1 MSAGGVT
8 VTEPSS
14 LAFKFGA
21 CTFSFTVVF
30 SSAGFLSFSVCVT
43 TISSSFARVS
53 PAGTST
59 DQVPSSFTVV
69 SPIMSLPLVTTIS
82 DPATPLPEI
91 FVSFSV
97 TSLIS
102 GFAEVCSFFLV
113 AVAVIVALSLV
124 IAVPCF
130 TDQVGFSY
138 PSFAVTVGY
147 LSAGRAV
154 PSFTS

>member
-1 MSAGGVT
+1 MSVGGVT

-14 LAFKFGA
+14 LAFKSGA

-43 TISSSFARVS
+43 TISSPFARVS

-59 DQVPSSFTVV
+59 DHFPSSFTLV
-69 SPIMSLPLVTTIS
+69 SPITSSPLVTTIS
-82 DPATPLPEI
+82 DPATPVPEI
-91 FVSFSV
+91 FLSPSV
-97 TSLIS
+97 TSLIT
-102 GFAEVCSFFLV
+102 GFADVSFFLV
-113 AVAVIVALSLV
+113 AVAVIFAFLAV
-124 IAVPCF
+124 IAVPGVV
-130 TDQVGFSY
+130 DHAGFSN

-147 LSAGRAV
+147 LSAGRTV